1 MAGGETAPIEK
12 SILVVRGQRVILAA
26 DLAKIYGVET
36 RVLNQA
42 VKRNRERFPEDF
54 TFRLTRDEA
63 TEIAASRSQSVI
75 LKRGENIKY
84 LPYVFTEHGAI
95 MAANVLNS
103 PHAVRMSVYVVRA
116 FIRLR
121 HTVELQKDIMAKL
134 EELERTA
141 TAHDT
146 DIKRLFAAVRQLM
159 APPDAKKRK
168 IGFLV
173 GKKPPAT
180 AEPKHSSFR
189 RFENSR
195 NVEVP
200 SRSRITN
207 TITASIRLR
216 PRHFSPPTNHE
227 NVFCFD
233 KATRAQRRV
242 HGKTE
247 I

>member
-1 MAGGETAPIEK
+1 MVKRARETIDRRTDGSSEIMTSRETIPIEN
-12 SILVVRGQRVILAA
+12 SILVLRGQRVILAA

-54 TFRLTRDEA
+54 TFRLTREEA
-63 TEIAASRSQSVI
+63 AVLADSRSHNVI

-121 HTVELQKDIMAKL
+121 HTVAFRKEIMIKL
-134 EELERTA
+134 DELEQKF
-141 TAHDT
+141 TAHDS
-146 DIKRLFAAVRQLM
+146 DIKRLFATVRQLM
-159 APPDAKKRK
+159 APPEPKKKK

-173 GKKPPAT
+173 EEKA
-180 AEPKHSSFR
+180 AVYR
-189 RFENSR
+189 RR
-195 NVEVP
+195 
-200 SRSRITN
+200 
-207 TITASIRLR
+207 
-216 PRHFSPPTNHE
+216 
-227 NVFCFD
+227 
-233 KATRAQRRV
+233 
-242 HGKTE
+242 
-247 I
+247 

>member
-1 MAGGETAPIEK
+1 MASRESVPIEK

-63 TEIAASRSQSVI
+63 SEIVASRSQTVI

-84 LPYVFTEHGAI
+84 LPYVFTEYRAF

-121 HTVELQKDIMAKL
+121 QTVELRKDLMAKL
-134 EELERTA
+134 EELQRA
-141 TAHDT
+141 VTAHDT
-146 DIKRLFAAVRQLM
+146 DIKRLFAAIRQLK
-159 APPDAKKRK
+159 APPEAKKRK

-173 GKKPPAT
+173 
-180 AEPKHSSFR
+180 E
-189 RFENSR
+189 E
-195 NVEVP
+195 
-200 SRSRITN
+200 
-207 TITASIRLR
+207 
-216 PRHFSPPTNHE
+216 
-227 NVFCFD
+227 
-233 KATRAQRRV
+233 KAARYGRW
-242 HGKTE
+242 
-247 I
+247 